1 MKSNNS
7 SPQKILLGVSGG
19 IACYKSC
26 ALVRLLKQHHIDVRV
41 VLTEA
46 ASHFVT
52 PLTFQALTGHPVHQ
66 HLLDADE
73 ENAMG
78 HIRLAKWADHLLIAP
93 ATSNII
99 AKFSHG
105 IADDLLTTLYLAAD
119 CPVSIAPAMN
129 QAMWKK
135 PVCQDN
141 IRRLRQHGVNII
153 GPDNGQQACGDTGPG
168 RMAEPEQICQ
178 QLLSPANPYLNGKKI
193 LISAGPT
200 REAIDPVRYISN
212 RSSGKMGYAL
222 AQAAEK
228 AGAEVT
234 LVSGPTHLAP
244 PERVRLIAVESAEQ
258 MAEAVI
264 PLASQ
269 FDVYIGAAAVADY
282 RPIRVEDRKI
292 KKQGT
297 NTHIELKQNP
307 DIIAAVAKLTPRPF
321 VVGFAAETHNL
332 ENYAKNKLSDKNL
345 DLIAANIVGQS
356 RGGFDSDEN
365 ALRVF
370 WTSGQ
375 HTFPMTDKRRL
386 ADQLLQLIAT
396 KLDE

>member
-1 MKSNNS
+1 VKSNNT
-7 SPQKILLGVSGG
+7 SPQNILLGVSGG

-26 ALVRLLKQHHIDVRV
+26 ALIRLLKQHHIDVRV

-78 HIRLAKWADHLLIAP
+78 HIRLAKWADQLLIAP

-105 IADDLLTTLYLAAD
+105 IADDLLSTLYLAAD
-119 CPVSIAPAMN
+119 CPISIAPAMN

-135 PVCQDN
+135 PVCQEN
-141 IRRLRQHGVNII
+141 IQRLRQQGVTII
-153 GPDNGQQACGDTGPG
+153 GPENGQQACGDTGPG

-178 QLLSPANPYLNGKKI
+178 QLLSPANRYLNGKKI

-244 PERVRLIAVESAEQ
+244 PEQVRLIAVESAEQ
-258 MAEAVI
+258 MANAII
-264 PLASQ
+264 PIASQ

-282 RPIRVEDRKI
+282 RPVLVEDRKI
-292 KKQGT
+292 KKQGI
-297 NTHIELKQNP
+297 NTSIELTQNP

-321 VVGFAAETHNL
+321 VVGFAAETHDL
-332 ENYAKNKLSDKNL
+332 ENYARNKLRDKNL
-345 DLIAANIVGQS
+345 DVIAANIVGQS
-356 RGGFDSDEN
+356 RGGFDSNEN

-370 WTSGQ
+370 WTDGQ
-375 HTFPMTDKRRL
+375 QTFAMTDKCHL

-396 KLDE
+396 KLNE